1 MSSLTDL
8 NAFLDPAFIWAF
20 RLVPDPHWG
29 FVVGSVYVALCAIVV
44 GDVAMALAYRI
55 NRSAH
60 LAQQREMKKHSD
72 MSFEALVEKDKAA
85 FKACNTL
92 ANDAFGRNFFLG
104 ATLFCASIWP
114 LALALGWMD
123 YRFGRVI
130 DLSAPFLGRV
140 RPEFWF
146 IPLYIVL
153 RIAFAKIKY
162 HLPLY
167 GRLHAL
173 AKADAEALE
182 STPCVRHAVQASAE
196 SAESTESVE
205 SVESAEA
212 VEPADPVAKAEPAE
226 RA

>member
-1 MSSLTDL
+1 
-8 NAFLDPAFIWAF
+8 
-20 RLVPDPHWG
+20 
-29 FVVGSVYVALCAIVV
+29 
-44 GDVAMALAYRI
+44 
-55 NRSAH
+55 
-60 LAQQREMKKHSD
+60 
-72 MSFEALVEKDKAA
+72 
-85 FKACNTL
+85 
-92 ANDAFGRNFFLG
+92 
-104 ATLFCASIWP
+104 
-114 LALALGWMD
+114 
-123 YRFGRVI
+123 
-130 DLSAPFLGRV
+130 
-140 RPEFWF
+140 
-146 IPLYIVL
+146 VL